1 VTGLAITEFSSAGVE
16 AERGGRCDDLT
27 TAAQAASTSTAAHD
41 GQTPSA
47 SCAAADTDAA
57 VSIET
62 DTDGASGRHRRPPT
76 TTRQVRWSRLFTRSV
91 LPCAALG
98 LAVIAGFLN
107 WADGSARQSALARVD
122 SVQAASDSTA
132 ALLSYQH
139 NTVDNDVAAARQ
151 RLTGNFKDAYTSL
164 AHDVVI
170 PGAKQK
176 QISVTATVP
185 AAASL
190 SASESHA
197 VVLVFVDQTL
207 TTGNQAPSNTSSSVR
222 VTLDKI
228 DGRWLISQFDPI

>member
-1 VTGLAITEFSSAGVE
+1 VTGLEIAESSSAGAD
-16 AERGGRCDDLT
+16 AERGGQYDDQT
-27 TAAQAASTSTAAHD
+27 TAAQAASTATAAHD

-47 SCAAADTDAA
+47 PCAAA
-57 VSIET
+57 ET
-62 DTDGASGRHRRPPT
+62 DTPASVDTDTDSAPGRHRRFAT
-76 TTRQVRWSRLFTRSV
+76 TTRHVRWSLFSRGV

-98 LAVIAGFLN
+98 LAVAAGFLN
-107 WADGSARQSALARVD
+107 WVDGSARQSALARVA
-122 SVQAASDSTA
+122 SLRAASDSTA

-139 NTVDNDVAAARQ
+139 DNVDNDVAAAKE

-164 AHDVVI
+164 THDVVI

-176 QISVTATVP
+176 QVSVTATVP

-190 SASESHA
+190 SASENHA

-207 TTGNQAPSNTSSSVR
+207 TMGNQAPSNTASSVR
-222 VTLDKI
+222 VTLENI